1 MANNQNQGQ
10 SQQNRPNQTTN
21 QKDQNRELNQD
32 KQNRTEQDR
41 EQKEPTSRT
50 SQSEMTSSSQ
60 RTKTTGQLNEDRED
74 DLQDDGRNPQAKQN
88 QPGNK
93 NAQQQNLKT
102 NQKDSTD
109 RRSH

>member
-10 SQQNRPNQTTN
+10 SQSNRPNQN
-21 QKDQNRELNQD
+21 NEKDQNKNLNQD
-32 KQNRTEQDR
+32 KQNKTEQDR
-41 EQKEPTSRT
+41 DLKQPSAKAD
-50 SQSEMTSSSQ
+50 QSDMTTGNQ
-60 RTKTTGQLNEDRED
+60 RTKASGSMNEDREE
-74 DLQDDGRNPQAKQN
+74 DLEDEGRNPQAKQN

-93 NAQQQNLKT
+93 NAQQENLKT